1 MHAVRPRLLPL
12 SACLAL
18 GLAACSPPPP
28 AATTNAPAAA
38 PSAADADALAARINA
53 ENRAEF
59 AESNSAAW
67 LSQTYIGDDSARV
80 AAKANERGL
89 TRLNGYL
96 EAARAFTGLQLS
108 DATART
114 LHLLRLST
122 SMPAPTDPAKLSELA
137 ALATQLDGMYGAG
150 SYCSDP
156 QNPSTCKQIG
166 ELSEVLADPDSSY
179 AEQLEAWSGWHSIAV
194 PMRAPYARFAALLNE
209 GAQGMG
215 FANAGDMW
223 RSGYDMQPD
232 PFKDETDRLWSQ
244 VQPLYEQLH
253 CYTRGKLEAKYGEQC
268 SVGGLLPAH
277 LTGNLWQQD
286 WSNLWPILQPYA
298 NAGSLDI
305 TAALQ
310 AQRDAMFK
318 AEVAKLGPSPTPEAL
333 VEAGRAADL
342 EIATAMTRRA
352 EEFYVNLGMPKLPDS
367 FWTKSQLIKPRDRD
381 VVCHASAWDIDLAGD
396 VRIKMCITPTEE
408 EFTTIY
414 HELGHIYYYLAYN
427 HLPPMFQ
434 SGAHDGFHEAIGDT
448 IVLSLTPDYL
458 ASIDLVE
465 APQQSQEAVINAQ
478 MRQALSKVAFM
489 PFGLMIDRWRWGVF
503 DGSITEA
510 NYNSAWWNLKA
521 QYQGVAPAT
530 PRGEDFFDPGAKYHV
545 PGNTPYT
552 RYFLSHILQFQF
564 YKALCDASGHT
575 GPLYTCS
582 FAGNAEAGRRFWAML
597 QQGQSKPWQQTLKEL
612 TGGEQMDASAVLEYF
627 APLQSWLQEQNQGQ
641 SCGWQRG

>member
-1 MHAVRPRLLPL
+1 
-12 SACLAL
+12 
-18 GLAACSPPPP
+18 
-28 AATTNAPAAA
+28 
-38 PSAADADALAARINA
+38 
-53 ENRAEF
+53 
-59 AESNSAAW
+59 
-67 LSQTYIGDDSARV
+67 
-80 AAKANERGL
+80 
-89 TRLNGYL
+89 
-96 EAARAFTGLQLS
+96 
-108 DATART
+108 
-114 LHLLRLST
+114 
-122 SMPAPTDPAKLSELA
+122 
-137 ALATQLDGMYGAG
+137 
-150 SYCSDP
+150 
-156 QNPSTCKQIG
+156 
-166 ELSEVLADPDSSY
+166 
-179 AEQLEAWSGWHSIAV
+179 
-194 PMRAPYARFAALLNE
+194 
-209 GAQGMG
+209 MG

-253 CYTRGKLEAKYGEQC
+253 CYTRGKLEAKYGEQG

-530 PRGEDFFDPGAKYHV
+530 PRGEDLFDPGAKYHV